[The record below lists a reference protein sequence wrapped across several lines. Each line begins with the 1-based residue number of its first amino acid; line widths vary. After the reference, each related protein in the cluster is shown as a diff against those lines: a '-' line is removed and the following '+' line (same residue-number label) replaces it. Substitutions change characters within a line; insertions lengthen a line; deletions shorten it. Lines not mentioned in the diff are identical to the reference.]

1 MKNNTKKNIS
11 IVWFKRDLRITDHAA
26 LKNGLENQHL
36 LCLYIYDNSP
46 YRETYATNQHLFI
59 EESLKSLGEGLNEL
73 GLKLEIQYGEVTEI
87 LQMLNCEYTLQKIFS
102 HEETGDLKSYQRD
115 MRVKKW
121 CQCNQVN
128 WIQYPTNGVIRGLKD
143 RNLWSKYWRQRVGSP
158 IIATPRPVRKSPVDL
173 PNTFSTK
180 PLWMNS
186 PYLLTAKNEIRQKGY
201 QQNMMK
207 RIEMFFNEECQY
219 YAHGMSS
226 PLTAP
231 NACSRL
237 SPYLSIGMVSTREVY
252 LITQERL
259 LELKQIKNP
268 DATSKEKIKSLNS
281 LIRRL
286 HWRCHF
292 IQKLEMEPSM
302 EVSAIHPSYDGVY
315 ANSTND
321 GLLRSWQIGATGYPF
336 IDACMRYLI
345 HHGWINFRMRA
356 MLTSFSS
363 YTLHNDWKDTASW
376 LGKIFTDYEPGIH
389 FPQIQMQS
397 GITGINTLRI
407 YNPVKQGLDFDSNG
421 IFIKKW
427 IPELKLL
434 PKCFIHQP
442 WLMSKAIQ
450 RKYSVRLD
458 REYPSPVVNH
468 TINSKLMAGKIYSIK
483 RQIKTKKIARK
494 VYEKHGSRNLNQ
506 RRKRIKPSN
515 PNQRALIFE

>member
-1 MKNNTKKNIS
+1 MKKNIKKNIS
-11 IVWFKRDLRITDHAA
+11 IVWFKRDLRITDHAP
-26 LKNGLENQHL
+26 LNNGLENQHL
-36 LCLYIYDNSP
+36 LCLYVYENSSFGGT
-46 YRETYATNQHLFI
+46 EITNQHLFI
-59 EESLKSLGEGLNEL
+59 EESLNSLREGLNKL

-87 LQMLNCEYTLQKIFS
+87 LEMLNCEYNLQQIFS
-102 HEETGDLKSYQRD
+102 HEETGDLKSYKRD
-115 MRVKKW
+115 MIVRKW
-121 CQCNQVN
+121 CQYNQVN

-143 RNLWSKYWRQRVGSP
+143 RNLWSKYWRQRVGGP
-158 IIATPRPVRKSPVDL
+158 IMPTPKHVRKSSVVL

-180 PLWMNS
+180 PSWMNS
-186 PYLLTAKNEIRQKGY
+186 PYLRKATNELRQKGY
-201 QQNMMK
+201 QHELSK
-207 RIEMFFNEECQY
+207 RIEMFVNKDCQY
-219 YAHGMSS
+219 YSQGMSS

-231 NACSRL
+231 YACSRL
-237 SPYLSIGMVSTREVY
+237 SPYLSLGMVSIREIY
-252 LITQERL
+252 IITQEQL

-281 LIRRL
+281 FIRRL

-292 IQKLEMEPSM
+292 IQKLEMEPSI
-302 EVSAIHPSYDGVY
+302 EVSAIHPSYDEVY

-321 GLLRSWQIGATGYPF
+321 DLLRSWQIGATGYPF

-407 YNPVKQGLDFDSNG
+407 YNPVKQGLDFDANG
-421 IFIKKW
+421 LFIKKW

-434 PKCFIHQP
+434 PECFIHQP
-442 WLMSKAIQ
+442 WLMSKTIQ
-450 RKYSVRLD
+450 KKYGVILD

-468 TINSKLMAGKIYSIK
+468 TINSKLMAAKIYSIK
-483 RQIKTKKIARK
+483 RQIKTKEIARK

-506 RRKRIKPSN
+506 RHKRIKPSN